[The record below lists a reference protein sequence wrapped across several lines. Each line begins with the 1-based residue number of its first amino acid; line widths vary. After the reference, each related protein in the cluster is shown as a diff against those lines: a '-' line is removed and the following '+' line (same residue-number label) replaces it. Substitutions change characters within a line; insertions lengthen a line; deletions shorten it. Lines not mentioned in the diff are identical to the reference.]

1 MTDLGKTEGLPFD
14 PALMGEFIEK
24 QRTDLVEMVAAIMQL
39 ETGAR
44 SVGLAEI
51 KQFLHTCK
59 GEAAVLGLSDIQYVC
74 HEAEN
79 LIAQGYTPVLVD
91 HLLCVTDWLTAE
103 NCKLAGEEGRQI
115 ESAHA
120 FIRKLLRGKKGSG
133 DEDGDEECRITQGG
147 DVVATVA
154 SSSGKDGTAVDV
166 EAGENAARG
175 GFKTREMV
183 KVDTMVLDHILDTI
197 GELVISST
205 MVQRNCLKDGQPSAA
220 ANRNMVQLGKITRE
234 LQEFG
239 THLRMTSVKPL
250 FTKMARLARDVA
262 QKMGKSVVFTREGE
276 DTVIDRSMVELISDP
291 LAHMMRN
298 ALDHG
303 IEANQEERIRAGKQ
317 PVGRITLRAFHKG
330 GSVHIQI
337 EDDGRGLNR
346 DGILAKALA
355 NGLVREGGC
364 PSDEE
369 VWNLIFRPGFS
380 TASVVTDVSGRGV
393 GMEVVKKNVDSLR
406 GRIHIDSRPGLGST
420 FTITLPLTLAIIEG
434 MIVEAAGNKFI
445 IPTLQVRESIW
456 VTADK
461 FYCAFD
467 KGEMALVHDQIV
479 PVYRMGVVL
488 YDEPREKRG
497 IGELLVI
504 IDDGGRPYGIV
515 VERLLGQQQ
524 IVIKTLGTLFRG
536 MKGFAG
542 GAIMA
547 DGAVGLI
554 LDPASFRELGMSV
567 IDAEVARCVGV

>member
-1 MTDLGKTEGLPFD
+1 MTDLRKTEGLPFD
-14 PALMGEFIEK
+14 PALVGEFIEK
-24 QRTDLVEMVAAIMQL
+24 QRTDLVEIEAAIMQL

-51 KQFLHTCK
+51 KRLLHTCK

-74 HEAEN
+74 HETEN

-120 FIRKLLRGKKGSG
+120 FIRKL
-133 DEDGDEECRITQGG
+133 CG

-154 SSSGKDGTAVDV
+154 SSSGKDGTVVDA

-175 GFKTREMV
+175 GVKTREMV
-183 KVDTMVLDHILDTI
+183 KVDTKVLDHILDTI
-197 GELVISST
+197 GELVISGT
-205 MVQRNCLKDGQPSAA
+205 MVQRDCLKDGKPSAA
-220 ANRNMVQLGKITRE
+220 AHRNMVQLGKITRE

-262 QKMGKSVVFTREGE
+262 QKMGKSVLFTHAGE

-346 DGILAKALA
+346 DAILAKALA

-380 TASVVTDVSGRGV
+380 TSSVVTDVSGRGV

-406 GRIHIDSRPGLGST
+406 GRVHIDSRPGLGST

-434 MIVEAAGNKFI
+434 MIVETVGKKFI

-461 FYCAFD
+461 FYYAFD

-479 PVYRMGVVL
+479 PVYRMEVVL

-497 IGELLVI
+497 VGELLVI

-542 GAIMA
+542 GAIMP

-554 LDPASFRELGMSV
+554 LDPTSFRELGMSV
-567 IDAEVARCVGV
+567 IDAEVPRCVGV

>member
-24 QRTDLVEMVAAIMQL
+24 QRTDLVEMAAAIMQL

-44 SVGLAEI
+44 AVGLAEI
-51 KQFLHTCK
+51 KQLLHTCK

-74 HEAEN
+74 HETEN

-120 FIRKLLRGKKGSG
+120 FIRKL
-133 DEDGDEECRITQGG
+133 CG

-154 SSSGKDGTAVDV
+154 SSSGKDGTVVDA

-175 GFKTREMV
+175 GFKPREMV

-197 GELVISST
+197 GELVISGT
-205 MVQRNCLKDGQPSAA
+205 MVKRDCLKDGQPSAA
-220 ANRNMVQLGKITRE
+220 AHRNMVQLGKITRE

-250 FTKMARLARDVA
+250 FIKMARLARDVA

-346 DGILAKALA
+346 DAILAKALA
-355 NGLVREGGC
+355 NGLVREGEC
-364 PSDEE
+364 PRDEE

-406 GRIHIDSRPGLGST
+406 GRVHIASRMGLGST
-420 FTITLPLTLAIIEG
+420 FTITLPLTLAIIDG
-434 MIVEAAGNKFI
+434 MIVEAAGERFI

-461 FYCAFD
+461 FYYAFD
-467 KGEMALVHDQIV
+467 KGEVALVHDQIV
-479 PVYRMGVVL
+479 PVYRMEVVL

-497 IGELLVI
+497 VGELLVI

-536 MKGFAG
+536 MKGVAG

-554 LDPASFRELGMSV
+554 LDPTSFRELGMSV
-567 IDAEVARCVGV
+567 IDAEVARCVGA